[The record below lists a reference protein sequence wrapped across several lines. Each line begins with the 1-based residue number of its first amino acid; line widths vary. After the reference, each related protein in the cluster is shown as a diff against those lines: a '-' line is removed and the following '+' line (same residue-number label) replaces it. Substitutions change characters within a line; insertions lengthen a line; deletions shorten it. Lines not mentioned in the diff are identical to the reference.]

1 MELENHSISTL
12 HNLLIK
18 KEIKSSE
25 IVESV
30 FEHISDSSL
39 NCYITL
45 FEDSARKKAKELD
58 KKGDYPEVLTG
69 IPIAI
74 KDNICMKG
82 EPTTCG
88 SKILKN
94 FIPPYNATV
103 IEKLENLGVIFIGK
117 TNMDEFAMGSS
128 TENSYFGPT
137 LNPIDND
144 YVPGGSSGG
153 SAAAVANKEV
163 ICALGS
169 DTGGSIRQPA
179 SFCGIFGL
187 KPTYGRVSRYGLVA
201 FASSLDQIGPLAKNT
216 QDIAI
221 LLSAI
226 AGRDVKDSTSR
237 DKEAPSFLD
246 NLNSNIKG
254 IKIGIPKEYFTEG
267 LSDDVRI
274 SIENAINIFKDLGAT
289 TEQISLPHTE
299 YAIATYY
306 LIATA
311 EASSNLARYDGVKYG
326 YRSSLPDGRQA
337 GAIGHRE
344 KLKEMY
350 EQTRKEGFGDEI
362 KRRIMLGTFGL
373 QTGYYDE
380 YYLKAREV
388 RDIIKSDFDDA
399 FERVDIILTPTYP
412 IPPFKLGEKIEDPLE
427 MYLSDIFTVSVNLAG
442 LPAISVP
449 IRIQNSNELPIG
461 VQLIGR
467 AFCEQD
473 ILNCAYAYET
483 L

>member
-39 NCYITL
+39 NCYIAL

-58 KKGDYPEVLTG
+58 KKGDYPEPLTG

-74 KDNICMKG
+74 KDNICIKG

-88 SKILKN
+88 SKILED

-226 AGRDVKDSTSR
+226 AGRDVKDSTSE
-237 DKEAPSFLD
+237 DKEVPSFLH
-246 NLNSNIKG
+246 NLNPNIKG

-326 YRSSLPDGRQA
+326 YRKQKTEDRRQ
-337 GAIGHRE
+337 

-388 RDIIKSDFDDA
+388 RNIIKSDFDDA
-399 FERVDIILTPTYP
+399 FERVNIILTPTYP
-412 IPPFKLGEKIEDPLE
+412 IPAFKLGEKIEDPLE